1 MEFKRAYQI
10 LGVPFSAS
18 ALSIKRA
25 YRMLANRW
33 HPDHYQNGTADYV
46 DATNMMSLINEAH
59 TTIEHA
65 PLRYRI
71 ETYPQVLGRRNP
83 IGYQT
88 AEPYVNQRHHFAT
101 DRLEFWVRFIC
112 GAVFGAFTSLNL
124 MSLLSQPPSFAYGTS
139 MLVGVATLIISCGI
153 AAARIGDEFW
163 KKVIQYWWLWP

>member
-124 MSLLSQPPSFAYGTS
+124 MSLLSQPPSFVYGTA

>member
-1 MEFKRAYQI
+1 MEFKRAYQT

-25 YRMLANRW
+25 YRILANRW

-46 DATNMMSLINEAH
+46 EATYMMSLINEAY

-71 ETYPQVLGRRNP
+71 ETYPQVLERRNP
-83 IGYQT
+83 SGYQT
-88 AEPYVNQRHHFAT
+88 AEAYRNQRQHFAT
-101 DRLEFWVRFIC
+101 DRWEFWIRFIC
-112 GAVFGAFTSLNL
+112 GAAFGALCSLNL
-124 MSLLSQPPSFAYGTS
+124 MSLISQPLSFVYETS
-139 MLVGVATLIISCGI
+139 MLLGVVTLIVSCGV
-153 AAARIGDEFW
+153 AAARTGDEFW